1 LVEERLMKNDDT
13 AFVDADVIT
22 LTNNGIMHLFSNV
35 KYQLSEQEVE
45 SLFYP
50 GQATTMLG
58 LLKYPDDFSKSIGLN
73 QLWYKDNTSTASI
86 VDNNGFKIR
95 QSYSIRMPNPKGLFS
110 FRIPLKHI
118 FGFTEDYD
126 KIVYSFTQR
135 LTLVRKAD
143 SYAIFKV
150 AAADDG
156 KIYIQKISWFMPHV
170 LPADGEK
177 LQLYKTIE
185 SKSKLPVAY
194 SMRQCDSVAFPQ
206 STTSFTWRLSV
217 KSSQE
222 KPRFII
228 IGFQTDKDANQVQNP
243 SLFDDVNL
251 TNVYIMLNST
261 RYPMVDYN
269 ASFQRHIC
277 EAIR

>member
-1 LVEERLMKNDDT
+1 LVEGRLTKADDT

-22 LTNNGIMHLFSNV
+22 LTNNGIMHLFSNI
-35 KYQLSEQEVE
+35 KYELSEQEVE

-58 LLKYPDDFSKSIGLN
+58 LLKYPDDFKNSIGLN
-73 QLWYKDNTSTASI
+73 QLWYKDNTSTAS
-86 VDNNGFKIR
+86 VDDNNGFKIR
-95 QSYSIRMPNPKGLFS
+95 QSYIIRMPNPKGLFS
-110 FRIPLKHI
+110 LRIPLKHI

-143 SYAIFKV
+143 SDAIFKA
-150 AAADDG
+150 AAADNG
-156 KIYIQKISWFMPHV
+156 KINIQKISRFMPHV

-194 SMRQCDSVAFPQ
+194 RMRQCDSIAVPQ
-206 STTSFTWRLSV
+206 STSFT
-217 KSSQE
+217 
-222 KPRFII
+222 
-228 IGFQTDKDANQVQNP
+228 
-243 SLFDDVNL
+243 
-251 TNVYIMLNST
+251 
-261 RYPMVDYN
+261 
-269 ASFQRHIC
+269 
-277 EAIR
+277 